1 MYSLKN
7 QEKLKNVDKYP
18 NSTEN
23 IVYNV
28 TRNVTGTIPKIQ
40 VFRRITTKLKFLCR
54 QGNDLND
61 HFQMMLFNVL
71 VQRNFYYALWHLLI
85 KTYKKNLKQ
94 IYHIFPRAK
103 IQYSHRRNEKCRR
116 TIN

>member
-1 MYSLKN
+1 MFSLKN

-40 VFRRITTKLKFLCR
+40 VFRRIATKLKFLCR
-54 QGNDLND
+54 QGNDLNG
-61 HFQMMLFNVL
+61 HFQMLFNVL

-85 KTYKKNLKQ
+85 KTYKLEANLS
-94 IYHIFPRAK
+94 YFPK
-103 IQYSHRRNEKCRR
+103 D
-116 TIN
+116 

>member
-1 MYSLKN
+1 MYSLFKVKN
-7 QEKLKNVDKYP
+7 QEKLKNVDKYL

-23 IVYNV
+23 LVYNV

-40 VFRRITTKLKFLCR
+40 VFRRITTTLKFLCR

-85 KTYKKNLKQ
+85 KTYKLEANLS
-94 IYHIFPRAK
+94 YFPK
-103 IQYSHRRNEKCRR
+103 D
-116 TIN
+116 